1 MDLKLEIEGLSVTID
16 RRTVSVT
23 LVWIGLRAYDII
35 RGQPYGFDCFRV
47 IDMQKTNTQYLTG
60 GRNRSLNL
68 PMVVKVAGVGLSV
81 VGPSVGLGVVV
92 GDSVADVGAGNVNG
106 ANVYRMYAEP
116 VTTGDCR

>member
-1 MDLKLEIEGLSVTID
+1 
-16 RRTVSVT
+16 
-23 LVWIGLRAYDII
+23 
-35 RGQPYGFDCFRV
+35 
-47 IDMQKTNTQYLTG
+47 MQKTNTQYLTG

-106 ANVYRMYAEP
+106 ANVYRMNAEA
-116 VTTGDCR
+116 VTTGVAKNRYCESSGSVSRLERLRATDVSTFN